1 MKSLEV
7 SSFGPIKQ
15 GEVQFGDLTIL
26 VGPQASGKSLFVQLF
41 KSIEDSGAIRKKLKQ
56 HGFDWSKDKKP
67 VGAFLSTYLGGGMAS
82 VWQRAT
88 SIHVDG
94 VPYDFHG
101 RVVKSRRGPRADKE
115 SVFLIPAQRVLVLQ
129 DGWPRPFTSY
139 SPGDPYCMRDFS
151 ESLRLLM
158 EQGLGSGKAIFPQA
172 GRLKSQLRK
181 LLDQGIYIGA
191 ELQLHTEG
199 PRKQI
204 VLRPHGSGTPL
215 PYSAWSAGQR
225 EFTPLL
231 MGMYWPMPSTK
242 VKRKG
247 DVRTVVIEEPEMGLH
262 PQAIVSFCLLMLEL
276 LWRGYRV
283 VLSTHS
289 PVVLDV
295 IWALKELAQLEE
307 AKAIQ
312 SLKTVFG
319 VKKLGPPI
327 KEVFTAALEKDYRVY
342 FFDRTGDEVD
352 VRDISS
358 LDPGDDDDRVS
369 GWGGLSGFSGRIAD
383 IVGDALYAGSAT

>member
-1 MKSLEV
+1 MESLEV

-15 GEVQFGDLTIL
+15 GEVQFGDLTVL

-41 KSIEDSGAIRKKLKQ
+41 KAIEDSGAIRKKLKQ
-56 HGFDWSKDKKP
+56 YGFVWSKDKKP

-82 VWQRAT
+82 VWQPDT
-88 SIHVDG
+88 SISVDG
-94 VPYDFHG
+94 KPYNFLG
-101 RVVKSRRGPRADKE
+101 RVVKSPRGPRVDKE

-129 DGWPRPFTSY
+129 DGWPKPFMGY
-139 SPGDPYCMRDFS
+139 LPGDPYCVRDFS
-151 ESLRLLM
+151 ESLRHLM

-172 GRLKSQLRK
+172 GRLKSQLRR
-181 LLDQGIYIGA
+181 LIDEGIYIGA
-191 ELQLHTEG
+191 EVQLHAEG
-199 PRKQI
+199 LRKRI
-204 VLRPHGSGTPL
+204 ALRPHGSDTLL
-215 PYSAWSAGQR
+215 PYNVWSSGQR

-231 MGMYWPMPSTK
+231 MGMYWLMPSTQ
-242 VKRKG
+242 VKQKG
-247 DVRTVVIEEPEMGLH
+247 DIRTVIIEEPEMGLH

-283 VLSTHS
+283 ILSTHS

-307 AKAIQ
+307 APAIRC
-312 SLKTVFG
+312 LKKIFDVA
-319 VKKLGPPI
+319 VLGQPI
-327 KEVFTAALEKDYRVY
+327 KEVFTSALRKDYRVY
-342 FFDRTGDEVD
+342 FFDRTDDEVE

-358 LDPGDDDDRVS
+358 LDPGDDDERVS

>member
-1 MKSLEV
+1 MERLEV

-15 GEVQFGDLTIL
+15 GEVRFGDLTIL

-41 KSIEDSGAIRKKLKQ
+41 KAIEDSGGIRRKLKQ
-56 HGFDWSKDKKP
+56 YGFDWSKDKRP
-67 VGAFLSTYLGGGMAS
+67 VGTFLSTYLGGGMAS
-82 VWQRAT
+82 VWQPDT

-94 VPYDFHG
+94 KRYDFER
-101 RVVKSRRGPRADKE
+101 RVVKSARGPRVDKE

-129 DGWPRPFTSY
+129 DGWPKPFMGY
-139 SPGDPYCMRDFS
+139 LPGDPYCMRDFS
-151 ESLRLLM
+151 ESLRHLM
-158 EQGLGSGKAIFPQA
+158 EQGLGSGKAIFPQV

-181 LLDQGIYIGA
+181 LVDEGIYIGA
-191 ELQLHTEG
+191 ELQLRMEG

-204 VLRPHGSGTPL
+204 VLSPHGSKATL

-231 MGMYWPMPSTK
+231 MGMYWLMPSTK
-242 VKRKG
+242 IKRKG
-247 DVRTVVIEEPEMGLH
+247 DIRTVIIEEPEMGLH

-283 VLSTHS
+283 ILSTHS

-295 IWALKELAQLEE
+295 IWALKELAQIEE
-307 AKAIQ
+307 SPAIQ
-312 SLKTVFG
+312 CLKKIFG
-319 VKKLGPPI
+319 VAVLGQPI
-327 KEVFTAALEKDYRVY
+327 REVFASALKKDYRVY
-342 FFDRTGDEVD
+342 FFDRTDEEVE

-383 IVGDALYAGSAT
+383 FVGDASCAGSAT

>member
-1 MKSLEV
+1 MRSLEV
-7 SSFGPIKQ
+7 SSFGPIKH
-15 GEVQFGDLTIL
+15 GEIQFGDLTIF
-26 VGPQASGKSLFVQLF
+26 VGPQASGKSLFAQLF
-41 KSIEDSGAIRKKLKQ
+41 KAIKDSGAIRKNLKQ
-56 HGFDWSKDKKP
+56 YGFDWSKDKNP

-82 VWQRAT
+82 VWQQRT
-88 SIHVDG
+88 SIKVDG
-94 VPYDFHG
+94 KPYNFRT
-101 RVVKSRRGPRADKE
+101 RVVKSPPGPRVDKK

-129 DGWPRPFTSY
+129 DGWPKPFMGY

-151 ESLRLLM
+151 ESLRHLM
-158 EQGLGSGKAIFPQA
+158 EQGVGSGKAIFPQA

-181 LLDQGIYIGA
+181 LIDKGIYIGA

-204 VLRPHGSGTPL
+204 VLCPEGSEATL

-231 MGMYWPMPSTK
+231 MGMYWLMPGTK

-247 DVRTVVIEEPEMGLH
+247 DIRTVIIEEPEMGLH
-262 PQAIVSFCLLMLEL
+262 PQAIVSFCLLTLEL

-283 VLSTHS
+283 ILSTHS

-295 IWALKELAQLEE
+295 IWALKELSQLEE
-307 AKAIQ
+307 PVAIK
-312 SLKTVFG
+312 SLKEIFSVE
-319 VKKLGPPI
+319 VLGQPVR
-327 KEVFTAALEKDYRVY
+327 EVFASALKKDYKVY
-342 FFDRTGDEVD
+342 FFDRTDDEVE

-358 LDPGDDDDRVS
+358 LDPGDDDVDIA

-383 IVGDALYAGSAT
+383 SVGDALCAGSAT

>member
-1 MKSLEV
+1 MRSLEV

-15 GEVQFGDLTIL
+15 GEVHFGDLTIL

-41 KSIEDSGAIRKKLKQ
+41 KAVEDSGAIRKKMRQ
-56 HGFDWSKDKKP
+56 YGFDWSKDKNP
-67 VGAFLSTYLGGGMAS
+67 VGTFLSTYLGGGMAS
-82 VWQRAT
+82 VWQQDT
-88 SIHVDG
+88 WINVDG
-94 VPYDFHG
+94 RPCGFLD
-101 RVVKSRRGPRADKE
+101 RVVKSPRGPKVDKE
-115 SVFLIPAQRVLVLQ
+115 SVFLIPAQRALVLQ
-129 DGWPRPFTSY
+129 DGWPKPFMGY

-151 ESLRLLM
+151 ESLRRLM

-172 GRLKSQLRK
+172 GRLKSQLRR
-181 LLDQGIYIGA
+181 LVDEGIYIGA

-204 VLRPHGSGTPL
+204 VLCPHGSKAPL

-231 MGMYWPMPSTK
+231 MGMYWLMPSTK

-247 DVRTVVIEEPEMGLH
+247 HVRTVIIEEPEMGLH

-276 LWRGYRV
+276 LWREYHV
-283 VLSTHS
+283 ILSTHS

-307 AKAIQ
+307 ALAIQ
-312 SLKTVFG
+312 CLKKIFG
-319 VKKLGPPI
+319 VAVLGPPI
-327 KEVFTAALEKDYRVY
+327 REVFASALKKDYRVH
-342 FFDRTGDEVD
+342 FFDRTDDEVE

-358 LDPGDDDDRVS
+358 LDPGDDDEHVS

-383 IVGDALYAGSAT
+383 IVGDALYAESMT